1 MTISESIEKKY
12 EEIRKLARTFDDCL
26 KAESGGWGAE
36 VQPDKIDEYWKTRE
50 CLESEVSEWM
60 ANIRKAMNALP
71 ASIKKSV
78 REERTDY
85 GTGETYSVVKYDN
98 KDYEAISGFLGDIAN
113 AVEGVRGIL
122 TLIVRPNRISETLR
136 GIRGS
141 VLSLCRSLEIFVPEI
156 MVSIDQQVD
165 LVFKLREKG
174 MEETA
179 LLIEELDQIDD
190 NAKKCLNSR
199 TALEKVI
206 EASCKEKGIEVKKG
220 FYTNLDNAINAGLT
234 EKSKRNAIAGH
245 YTYVS
250 KLIHGELE
258 TNARNTQ
265 FAVNGVINILQ
276 SFFQ

>member
-1 MTISESIEKKY
+1 M
-12 EEIRKLARTFDDCL
+12 
-26 KAESGGWGAE
+26 KAESSGWGAE
-36 VQPDKIDEYWKTRE
+36 VQPDKADEYWKTRE

-60 ANIRKAMNALP
+60 ANIRKAINALP

-85 GTGETYSVVKYDN
+85 GTGETYSVIKYDN
-98 KDYEAISGFLGDIAN
+98 KDYEAIVGFLGDIAN

-165 LVFKLREKG
+165 LIFKLREKG

-206 EASCKEKGIEVKKG
+206 EAFCKEKGIEVKKG

-258 TNARNTQ
+258 TNVRNTQ